1 MTAPAPALVHQLLTR
16 DEILDMVPRPAAIV
30 RDVWLQ
36 VLVRQVEAETLR
48 RAARLAR
55 ELEVLL
61 PHSGIVREAVAV
73 ALDERAQAA
82 ADHLPT
88 HLREVIS

>member
-1 MTAPAPALVHQLLTR
+1 MTAPDAPLVHQLLTR

-55 ELEVLL
+55 EIEVLL

-82 ADHLPT
+82 TTAQPT